1 VRGSKLVARRQLS
14 PNFEP
19 RAEGKSISLVV
30 LHYTGMASGQAAVDW
45 LCNPD
50 SKVSSHYLVD
60 EDGSIVQMVDE
71 ANRAWHAG
79 VSSWH
84 GEIDVNS
91 VSIGIEIQNVGH
103 SAGCPPFPDVQMV
116 AVAAL
121 TRDIME
127 RQALGP
133 QQIVGHSDIAPGRK
147 IDPGEAFDWPAL
159 AAQGIGQ
166 TVWAKSNK
174 ALSVLETQQ
183 YLHILGYAIE
193 STGKNDEQTRI
204 VVKAFQRR
212 FRRTGVSGEADA
224 ETQAILQRLC
234 CLMPTSI

>member
-1 VRGSKLVARRQLS
+1 MLVMRRQFS

-19 RAEGKSISLVV
+19 RADDKMVSLVV
-30 LHYTGMASGQAAVDW
+30 LHYTGMTSGQAAVDW
-45 LCNPD
+45 LCNPN
-50 SKVSSHYLVD
+50 SKVSCHYLVD

-71 ANRAWHAG
+71 SDRAWHAG

-91 VSIGIEIQNVGH
+91 VSIGIEIQNKGH
-103 SAGCPPFPDVQMV
+103 SAGSPSFPAEQM
-116 AVAAL
+116 ASVAAL

-127 RQALGP
+127 RHALGP
-133 QQIVGHSDIAPGRK
+133 QQVVGHSDIAPGRK
-147 IDPGEAFDWPAL
+147 IDPGEAFDWDSL

-166 TVWAKSNK
+166 TVRVKADKS
-174 ALSVLETQQ
+174 LTTLETQQ
-183 YLHILGYAIE
+183 HLRKLGYAIE
-193 STGKNDEQTRI
+193 STGMNDEQTRI

-212 FRRTGVSGEADA
+212 FRQTGISGEADG

-234 CLMPTSI
+234 CMLPTSS